1 MNESSDRA
9 RRTAWELPALAG
21 ILVVAV
27 ALRARELLAT
37 PLWVDEIYILSVA
50 RQPLHAA
57 LDTVARDIHPPLW
70 FALTHF
76 WIAIGGTGE
85 RWLKT
90 LPLLCSLTGIVG
102 AFALGRRL
110 GGAGAGLVAALLL
123 TLNTV
128 HIHWSQQ
135 LEDYSLVWSL
145 LTWLVLAAWSL
156 HERPGRGTAAGL
168 LVVGI
173 LALYADYLASFLMVP
188 IAVWGVWTLRRDP
201 RRRRWWVATLALL
214 GLLFVPQIPI
224 WARQFAREGYGSH
237 FHWPT
242 FPELVRLAR
251 VVSFG
256 PGWMPLVTAALA
268 ALALIRSETRRGA
281 VLILVACLPL
291 LFATRAWPLVVQR
304 DMLYLLPFVYVLVG
318 LGLAGIG
325 WRPVR
330 LGLMALFLTFA
341 TRRVVTAHPWAE
353 PLALRR
359 VETRLRAT
367 TRPGDLL
374 LHAEPHTLFYFQYHL
389 PAWRNRLLQP
399 PGERVPYFDTGLMI
413 ADSTYWTPD
422 DWHAHVARGGGW
434 NAMLADR
441 AFVQYGIARRAGGW
455 ARAQFDSAH
464 ADTSLQDPP
473 IHLWIGRPAA
483 SDSTVDR

>member
-1 MNESSDRA
+1 MDDRS
-9 RRTAWELPALAG
+9 RPTRPSAWEILALAS
-21 ILVVAV
+21 ILVLAT
-27 ALRARELLAT
+27 ALRVRELIAT

-85 RWLKT
+85 RWLKA

-102 AFALGRRL
+102 AFALARRF

-123 TLNTV
+123 TLNTT

-135 LEDYSLVWSL
+135 LEDYSLVWAL

-168 LVVGI
+168 LLVGI
-173 LALYADYLASFLMVP
+173 LALYTDYLASFVMVL
-188 IAVWGVWTLRRDP
+188 IAAWGAWTLRHHRP
-201 RRRRWWVATLALL
+201 RLRWWIATLALL
-214 GLLFVPQIPI
+214 ALLFIPQLPI

-242 FPELVRLAR
+242 LPALVRLAR

-256 PGWMPLVTAALA
+256 PAWMPLVTAALTA
-268 ALALIRSETRRGA
+268 IALARPDTRRGT

-304 DMLYLLPFVYVLVG
+304 DMLYLLPLVYVLVG
-318 LGLAGIG
+318 VGLAGIR
-325 WRPVR
+325 WRPVL
-330 LGLMALFLTFA
+330 LGLMGLFLMFA
-341 TRRVVTAHPWAE
+341 VRRVATAHPWAE

-374 LHAEPHTLFYFQYHL
+374 LHAEPHTLFYFEYHL

-441 AFVQYGIARRAGGW
+441 AFVQYGIPSRAGAW
-455 ARAQFDSAH
+455 ARAQFDSAR
-464 ADTSLQDPP
+464 ADTTLEDPP

-483 SDSTVDR
+483 RDSAIAR